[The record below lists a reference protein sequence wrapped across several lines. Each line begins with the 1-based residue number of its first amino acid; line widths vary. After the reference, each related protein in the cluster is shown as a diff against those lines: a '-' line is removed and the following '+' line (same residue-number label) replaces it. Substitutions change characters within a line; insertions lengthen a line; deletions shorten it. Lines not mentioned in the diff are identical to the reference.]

1 MAQRRHRCNPKVKQA
16 RTEHG
21 PHLVASRCPSYHG
34 RMSGSGAA
42 GNLDTDGFGDP
53 EDEAEGSSLPL
64 LAVGAATPLLVF
76 MLAAAVLFGIRLPAR
91 GAGVAQPAHPTV
103 VISLQA
109 QRLPPTPTPFVLRPH
124 APPILSVVVPLAG
137 SAEADVATLPACVA
151 LRTGRAPNGGRLG
164 DGLLDLIAHAH
175 PECP

>member
-1 MAQRRHRCNPKVKQA
+1 
-16 RTEHG
+16 
-21 PHLVASRCPSYHG
+21 
-34 RMSGSGAA
+34 MSGSGTS
-42 GNLDTDGFGDP
+42 GDLDTDGFGEP
-53 EDEAEGSSLPL
+53 GDEPEGSSLPL
-64 LAVGAATPLLVF
+64 LVVGAATPLLVF
-76 MLAAAVLFGIRLPAR
+76 MLAAGVLFGIRLPGN

-109 QRLPPTPTPFVLRPH
+109 QRLPPTPPPFVWRPH
-124 APPILSVVVPLAG
+124 APPILSVVVPLPG